1 TSICLKDWHFP
12 RSGGS
17 VSGPLRGRWPN
28 DANLRVFQGSSR
40 TPTRILC
47 RQLSRRQHAAYCP
60 RRGRPHA
67 QRSRH
72 VPGRGGLRGQ
82 VSGGG
87 PRRKVP
93 ARLGVC
99 LSGEAAHL
107 QQAVER
113 SEECHPRSA
122 AAQGAAPGGPQRERH
137 RGLDSVRAGAS
148 NRFCRR
154 RPGRRQR
161 SVETAGSDL
170 LVAGTPRRAVRR
182 APEGRQAGDAA
193 AGRLEAEVIGWG
205 LEVPGG
211 NRERHEGA
219 IETREELVAFWR
231 APAMFF
237 THTSFGRVAPMLVG
251 IVGLPV
257 AAFAQAWVPEKGD
270 TTVSL
275 AVQELN
281 VKKHLSATQ
290 VIDAGHINT
299 VVLLTDATYGLTSKM
314 AVDLA
319 VPFVS
324 TTYAGTRPHP
334 GAIVDD
340 GTIHNSFTDLRF
352 SVRYNVSRKGVVL
365 TPYVGSIVPSHD
377 YAYYGQPPL
386 GERLRESQS
395 GRSAAK
401 LFPTGVPGLFVSGR
415 AAYGFVEQVQDISHN
430 RSMGDLEVGSFATP
444 AFRAFAMANGQY
456 PHGGVD
462 LP

>member
-1 TSICLKDWHFP
+1 
-12 RSGGS
+12 
-17 VSGPLRGRWPN
+17 
-28 DANLRVFQGSSR
+28 
-40 TPTRILC
+40 
-47 RQLSRRQHAAYCP
+47 
-60 RRGRPHA
+60 
-67 QRSRH
+67 
-72 VPGRGGLRGQ
+72 
-82 VSGGG
+82 
-87 PRRKVP
+87 
-93 ARLGVC
+93 
-99 LSGEAAHL
+99 
-107 QQAVER
+107 
-113 SEECHPRSA
+113 
-122 AAQGAAPGGPQRERH
+122 
-137 RGLDSVRAGAS
+137 
-148 NRFCRR
+148 
-154 RPGRRQR
+154 
-161 SVETAGSDL
+161 
-170 LVAGTPRRAVRR
+170 
-182 APEGRQAGDAA
+182 
-193 AGRLEAEVIGWG
+193 
-205 LEVPGG
+205 
-211 NRERHEGA
+211 
-219 IETREELVAFWR
+219 
-231 APAMFF
+231 MFF

-377 YAYYGQPPL
+377 YAYYGHAAF
-386 GERLRESQS
+386 GEQLREIQV
-395 GRSAAK
+395 GTFAAK
-401 LFPTGVPGLFVSGR
+401 LFTTGVPGLFVSGR

-430 RSMGDLEVGSFATP
+430 RSMGDLEVGYFATP

-456 PHGGVD
+456 THGGVD
-462 LP
+462 LPPNGQAGLPLALRPYHDVIQQVHYLNAGGGFAYSLNDSVDLFGSFIHQVSGRNGHVLNRGITFGASWSFSRRPKSSSAVSGAGAPASEYARLTAKREGSLGRCICQKSGM